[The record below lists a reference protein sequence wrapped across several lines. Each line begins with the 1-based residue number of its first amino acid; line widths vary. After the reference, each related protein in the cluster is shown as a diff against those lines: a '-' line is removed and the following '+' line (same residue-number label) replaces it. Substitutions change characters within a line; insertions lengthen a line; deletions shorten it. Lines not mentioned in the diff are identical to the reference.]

1 MSQEQKIS
9 TCSNQWTNVRKKII
23 KDIYFL
29 RSIKRSRIVEN
40 HSPSIQSFA
49 VKKYDNVKLT
59 TPFLSGKMLMF
70 AKLSLMSFIYQL
82 AKIFYFSDET
92 VKKIC
97 EKYLVE
103 KVYIYHVLT
112 DTNST
117 CLKFIFV
124 SSTDRDLREEKFK
137 DIIFDVIVA
146 AKIYDRFDSSHAYQ
160 EQFEAIKENLRRC
173 LGYFEIENI
182 YNPCFVTVA
191 MISKEY
197 YKSFDDISFSK
208 IHKGIKKVLLEQTL
222 RITLIEFCL

>member
-146 AKIYDRFDSSHAYQ
+146 AKIYDRFNSSHAYWEHFQ
-160 EQFEAIKENLRRC
+160 AIKENLRRC
-173 LGYFEIENI
+173 LGYF
-182 YNPCFVTVA
+182 
-191 MISKEY
+191 
-197 YKSFDDISFSK
+197 
-208 IHKGIKKVLLEQTL
+208 
-222 RITLIEFCL
+222 